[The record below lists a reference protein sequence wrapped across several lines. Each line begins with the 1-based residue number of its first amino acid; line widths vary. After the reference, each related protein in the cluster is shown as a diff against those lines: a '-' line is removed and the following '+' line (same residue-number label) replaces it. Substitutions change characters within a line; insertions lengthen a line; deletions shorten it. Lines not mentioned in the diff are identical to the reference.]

1 MSRFTCRISSIVMV
15 GLLSLMGS
23 AARAQ
28 QVPLACDADNNGIID
43 SRDIALITGA
53 RNTAASGPTDPR
65 DPNRD
70 ATINVLDARFCA
82 TICTFALC
90 AKAPAIPAPV
100 ANAGADQQ
108 VAVGATVELSGSAS
122 SSARGD
128 ALTYKWSLISVPTG
142 STAVLTNPTA
152 LRPTFVADQKGLYE
166 AELQVTDAHT
176 VVSLVATV
184 LIGAGTAVPPV
195 ANPGTYP
202 TASIGGQVTLD
213 ATHSTDVSGAPLIDT
228 WTFILVPSNSTAFL
242 SNAGA
247 LNPTFT
253 TDLSGQYY
261 LQLNVLDANF
271 NSTSASVVVDTQAR
285 TPAPIA
291 NAGPAQ
297 SAARGQT
304 VVLDGSRSSAGS
316 GASITAY
323 QWVLL
328 VKPVG
333 SAAHLATASLPQSSL
348 VIDVPG
354 DYVAQLIV
362 TANGLV
368 SQPATVL
375 VSTNDVPPIA
385 NAGLSQTVF
394 VGDTTFLQ
402 GTGTAPDGNPLSY
415 RWSLIDTPLGFSP
428 VPMVGANT
436 ATPNFVPTNPGPYV
450 AQLVVNNGHIDSAP
464 STTVVQASTPTT
476 ADLSIAQS
484 ASTSTPIVGANFQFA
499 ISLRNLGRLNA
510 SSATVS
516 DLLPQGVQLMGSSA
530 SQGSYNSATGV
541 WSVGAV
547 ANGGSAQLVL
557 TANATTTGTF
567 SNTAAITASAP
578 NDPNAANNVASVS
591 ISPLEAAN
599 LSIVTRVSNTT
610 PLVGSNVV
618 FTTTVTNNGPGS
630 ATAAQVADLFPSGFS
645 IVSAQPSAGSYNA
658 ATGVWSIG
666 TLANGATS
674 TLVVTATVLATGTY
688 SDTATVNAANSLN
701 TGASITATTSVA
713 PIFPP
718 IVQIT
723 APGNGAMFIAP
734 ANISLTIVASSATGQ
749 IAQLTVFDGGTLI
762 QTVPVNQSGISF
774 TLTLNNAAPGT
785 HNFTAIATDSLG
797 LTATSN
803 LVKVVV
809 VAPTATAKLLAPSN
823 NAFFV
828 APATITLLASVASS
842 AGSIAQVQFFE
853 NGSPVGT
860 ASRAPYSVTLT
871 KVPTG
876 SYTFTVKV
884 TDSTS
889 TVSSAAVA
897 VTVGTA
903 STLSITSP
911 INGAS
916 TADDVIATLSGT
928 VQAPPNSGILVN
940 GLPAAITADGRFF
953 VNNVP
958 LQPGSNQ
965 VQVTLTEPNGTVTT
979 QSLTV
984 TRTGVQPF
992 QMATNLTGSNS
1003 ATSGLPPLAVEFTL
1017 SDPGKVAA
1025 TSIQLSCANDGT
1037 IDYTLTTID
1046 LTGAVNRVG
1055 VCSYQS
1061 GGVYTAQIT
1070 VINAPPGQLRQ
1081 TVYTGTMTV
1090 VVQDPA
1096 ALDAMLRSLWSGMN
1110 DALSAGD
1117 QARALSYLDDPAQAT
1132 YGPVFNT
1139 LSANLP
1145 NIVAGY
1151 SDLTQAHVEGSAAEF
1166 LLIRTVQGAQQG
1178 FLVYFVN
1185 TAGVWQLDSM

>member
-1 MSRFTCRISSIVMV
+1 MSRFTCRISLIVMV
-15 GLLSLMGS
+15 GLLSLVGS
-23 AARAQ
+23 AAQAQ
-28 QVPLACDADNNGIID
+28 QVPLACDVDHNGVID
-43 SRDIALITGA
+43 SRDIALIVAA

-65 DPNRD
+65 DSDRD
-70 ATINVLDARFCA
+70 GTINVLDARFCA
-82 TICTFALC
+82 TICAFAFC

-122 SSARGD
+122 TSARGD
-128 ALTYKWSLISVPTG
+128 ALTYQWSLISVPTG

-152 LRPTFVADQKGLYE
+152 LRPTFVADQAGLYE
-166 AELQVTDAHT
+166 ADLQVTDAHA

-195 ANPGTYP
+195 ANPGMYP

-213 ATHSTDVSGAPLIDT
+213 ATRSTDVSGAPLIDT
-228 WTFILVPSNSTAFL
+228 WKFILVPANSAATL
-242 SNAGA
+242 SNTSP
-247 LNPTFT
+247 LNPTFV

-271 NSTSASVVVDTQAR
+271 NSTSANVVVDTQPR
-285 TPAPIA
+285 TPSPIA

-297 SAARGQT
+297 SAPRGQT

-316 GASITAY
+316 GTSITAY

-333 SAAHLATASLPQSSL
+333 SAAQLANASLPQSSL

-402 GTGTAPDGNPLSY
+402 GTGTAPDGNPLTY
-415 RWSLIDTPLGFSP
+415 RWSLIDTPIGFNP

-436 ATPNFVPTNPGPYV
+436 ATPNFVPANPGPYV

-464 STTVVQASTPTT
+464 SNTVVQASTPTT

-484 ASTSTPIVGANFQFA
+484 ASTPTPIVGANFQFV
-499 ISLRNLGRLNA
+499 ITLSNLGRLNA
-510 SSATVS
+510 STATVS
-516 DLLPQGVQLMGSSA
+516 DLLPQGLLLVGSSA

-541 WSVGAV
+541 WTVGAV

-567 SNTAAITASAP
+567 SNTAAITASTP
-578 NDPNAANNVASVS
+578 NDPNAANNVASVA

-599 LSIVTRVSNTT
+599 LSIVTRVNNTT

-645 IVSAQPSAGSYNA
+645 IVSAQPSVGSYNA

-666 TLANGATS
+666 TLANGAAS

-701 TGASITATTSVA
+701 AGASITATTSVA

-723 APGNGAMFIAP
+723 APGNGAKFIAP
-734 ANISLTIVASSATGQ
+734 ANISLTIVASSASGQ
-749 IAQLTVFDGGTLI
+749 IAQLAVFDGSTLI
-762 QTVPVNQSGISF
+762 QTVPVNQPGINLTF
-774 TLTLNNAAPGT
+774 TLNGVAAGM
-785 HNFTAIATDSLG
+785 HSYTAVATDARG

-803 LVKVVV
+803 AVKVAV
-809 VAPTATAKLLAPSN
+809 VAPTAAAKLLAPAN

-828 APATITLLASVASS
+828 APATITLLASVGSS
-842 AGSIAQVQFFE
+842 TGSVAQVQFFK

-860 ASRAPYSVTLT
+860 ASQAPYSVTLT
-871 KVPTG
+871 GLAIGT
-876 SYTFTVKV
+876 YTFTVQV

-889 TVSSAAVA
+889 TVISSAAT

-903 STLSITSP
+903 STLGVGSPTDGTSI
-911 INGAS
+911 
-916 TADDVIATLSGT
+916 ADDVIATLSGT
-928 VQAPPNSGILVN
+928 LQAPPNSSVAVN
-940 GLPAAITADGRFF
+940 GLQAAISSDGRYF

-958 LQPGSNQ
+958 LVPGPNT
-965 VQVTLTEPNGTVTT
+965 VQVILTEPNGTVTT
-979 QSLTV
+979 QSLTI
-984 TRTGVQPF
+984 TSTATQPLEFRTQLGSNIQASGLAPLGVQF
-992 QMATNLTGSNS
+992 S
-1003 ATSGLPPLAVEFTL
+1003 V
-1017 SDPGKVAA
+1017 SDPGGAPA
-1025 TSIQLSCANDGT
+1025 TNINLSCTNNGN
-1037 IDYTLTTID
+1037 IDFSLSQVD
-1046 LTGAVNRVG
+1046 LSGAVNSVG
-1055 VCSYQS
+1055 LCSYPAP
-1061 GGVYTAQIT
+1061 GVYTASVT
-1070 VINAPPGQLRQ
+1070 VINAPPGQGAQ
-1081 TVYTGTMTV
+1081 TVYTGTLTV
-1090 VVQDPA
+1090 VVQDPV
-1096 ALDAMLRSLWSGMN
+1096 ALDAVLRSLWSGMN
-1110 DALSAGD
+1110 DALTAGD
-1117 QARALSYLDDPAQAT
+1117 QTRALSYLDDPAQAT
-1132 YGPVFNT
+1132 YAPVFSG
-1139 LSANLP
+1139 LAAKMPS
-1145 NIVAGY
+1145 IVASY
-1151 SDLTQAHVEGSAAEF
+1151 SDLSTSILSNSLAEYS
-1166 LLIRTVQGAQQG
+1166 LMRTIQGTAQG
-1178 FLVYFVN
+1178 FYIYFVN
-1185 TAGVWQLDSM
+1185 TAGVWQLDIL